1 SGVLYARGTPLGV
14 RGVRRGSRILPSPQR
29 HGGHGGAQ
37 GLILGALSQGA
48 GSRHSHAVGQMRME
62 GTGAFGAGVT
72 LFTLFT
78 VKYPG
83 QKDAGMRVAHQ
94 SSLLK
99 HPAYFT
105 RVGPL

>member
-1 SGVLYARGTPLGV
+1 R
-14 RGVRRGSRILPSPQR
+14 
-29 HGGHGGAQ
+29 GHGGAQ
-37 GLILGALSQGA
+37 RLILGALSQGA
-48 GSRHSHAVGQMRME
+48 GSRHSHAVGQMRKE
-62 GTGAFGAGVT
+62 GTGAFGAAVT

-105 RVGPL
+105 RVGPLSTLCACTTLFRSLLHHRDTEGTEVHGG